1 MSHDNRVYLN
11 TTLNNVVV
19 IDSEQNQITV
29 TNPVT
34 QVIEITQSPTPTVT
48 VVEETPNNVSVTE
61 AIGNTVI
68 VSATGPQ
75 GIQGIRGA
83 DPELTALEQFT
94 GSIQTQVNL
103 LRAATSSYVQNSQT
117 ASMLQPYVLTA
128 QTGSMSV
135 LSSSYAIT
143 ASYALNISEINTA
156 AFVVTSSFNSYTG
169 SVQTQINNI
178 NNATSSYVQNSQT
191 GSMLQ
196 PYVLTSQTSS
206 MSVATASLALTASL
220 APNYVLTSS
229 TSSMSVLSSSYA
241 ATASRLEGMFTL
253 TANSAANNRTISSL
267 GGLAFNNNAS
277 IDQDAQRSIIFKTTP
292 DGNVGS
298 LATRLTISG
307 SGQIGINA
315 TPYISSSLI
324 VSGGVILNG
333 TSSYFEPY
341 SSWLVQLHAGQAN
354 NGIGMYSDV
363 VGQYGYG
370 SASPYYQFGSGGS
383 ATWRLATST
392 NQGFL
397 IQNIQPSVNTRF
409 YVSSSGNVGIGT
421 SVPSS
426 NLHIFRGSS
435 GTTGLGLVDGTVLV
449 IENDT
454 TNYINFRSP
463 NGSVAG
469 LAFSSP
475 NDTSAGYIS
484 LKQSNGEMFYSTE
497 NSNGYHTFLTA
508 DTERLRVAN
517 TTTTVRNNLIVS
529 ASCQFTA
536 SGDSLLLGQV
546 NIANNLHV
554 SGASSQ
560 FTSSGTSQ
568 LTGQVNIGNV
578 PSITTSVLNVGA
590 NMHLFGNVYM
600 SGTTNFIQNS
610 VSARA
615 NIYFGSNGNSWL
627 NNGNFGLG
635 TSSPTRRLDVVGSS
649 SFSGDVTI
657 SNLLTLTP
665 QHPLPTLNLTAG
677 AFAVSSSTPPKPYFW
692 DGNDWNALY

>member
-29 TNPVT
+29 TNPIT

-75 GIQGIRGA
+75 GPQGIQGPVA
-83 DPELTALEQFT
+83 NLTALEQFT
-94 GSIQTQVNL
+94 GSIQTQVNTL
-103 LRAATSSYVQNSQT
+103 QAATSSYIQNSLT
-117 ASMLQPYVLTA
+117 ASMLQPYVLTS

-143 ASYALNISEINTA
+143 ASYALNTSNINSDT
-156 AFVVTSSFNSYTG
+156 FITTSSFNSYTG
-169 SVQTQINNI
+169 SVQTQINTI
-178 NNATSSYVQNSQT
+178 NNATSSYVRNSQ
-191 GSMLQ
+191 
-196 PYVLTSQTSS
+196 
-206 MSVATASLALTASL
+206 
-220 APNYVLTSS
+220 

-241 ATASRLEGMFTL
+241 ATASRLEGMFSL
-253 TANSAANNRTISSL
+253 TANSAANNRTISSI

-277 IDQDAQRSIIFKTTP
+277 IEQDAQRSLIFKTTP

-298 LATRLTISG
+298 LVNRLIISG
-307 SGQIGINA
+307 SGQIAMNT
-315 TPYISSSLI
+315 TPLANVSLI

-333 TSSYFEPY
+333 TTSFFQNYD
-341 SSWLVQLHAGQAN
+341 SWPVQLQAGQVN
-354 NGIGMYSDV
+354 NGIGIASDV
-363 VGQYGYG
+363 VAQYSYG
-370 SASPYYQFGSGGS
+370 ASSPYYQFGYGGS

-463 NGSVAG
+463 STSVAG

-484 LKQSNGEMFYSTE
+484 LKQSTGEMFYSTE
-497 NSNGYHTFLTA
+497 NSNGYHTFQTA

-529 ASCQFTA
+529 GATSQFTA
-536 SGDSLLLGQV
+536 SGTSLFNNEVDIFGTNTLLNISSSSSTSNTV
-546 NIANNLHV
+546 NIFTSCSVSQSALTINQVGPGSAIHLPNGRLNLGFDADYNPGGRLHVFGNFYLRGRMFFGATTGQTMETAQVEGSSAGRTLINFGAVGDSYFNNL
-554 SGASSQ
+554 
-560 FTSSGTSQ
+560 
-568 LTGQVNIGNV
+568 GNLGV
-578 PSITTSVLNVGA
+578 
-590 NMHLFGNVYM
+590 
-600 SGTTNFIQNS
+600 GTT
-610 VSARA
+610 
-615 NIYFGSNGNSWL
+615 
-627 NNGNFGLG
+627 
-635 TSSPTRRLDVVGSS
+635 TPTQKLTVVGSS

-657 SNLLTLTP
+657 SKLLTLTP

-692 DGNDWNALY
+692 DGTDWYALY